1 MRNIKFLYKT
11 SLTMWKCIKSLGMRR
26 QDYSGRLSPC
36 DEEYYDEFL
45 MPMMMRLYECVVEE
59 LRGVVSD
66 CPGADYLFSLG
77 FDEIYVAGVLI
88 ELGDPARFPTISKL
102 WSYSDLAPDSD
113 SQSNPRLEFM
123 VDSGF
128 HFLIHSSDDPFYRDL
143 YRSYR
148 DVEMEKAKESGL
160 SMEHADNRAK
170 RKVKKVFLY
179 NLHRYAMRDSGL
191 DEVEPY
197 KPLPKHEVKL

>member
-1 MRNIKFLYKT
+1 
-11 SLTMWKCIKSLGMRR
+11 MRR

-45 MPMMMRLYECVVEE
+45 MPMMMRLYECVVGE